1 MIDRTIFLLMLL
13 ATMLVLWA
21 EVRYYKI
28 GAERN
33 LFDEL
38 KEGVEALRKLQD

>member
-1 MIDRTIFLLMLL
+1 MIILLILL
-13 ATMLVLWA
+13 ATVLVLWA
-21 EVRYYKI
+21 EVRHYKI

-38 KEGVEALRKLQD
+38 KEGIDALRKLQD